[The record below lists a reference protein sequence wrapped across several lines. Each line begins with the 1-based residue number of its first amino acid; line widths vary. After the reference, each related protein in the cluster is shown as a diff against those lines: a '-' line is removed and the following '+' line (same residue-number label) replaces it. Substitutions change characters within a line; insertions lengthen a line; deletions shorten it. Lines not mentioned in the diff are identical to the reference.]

1 MVVKI
6 QKEMIGL
13 VQETHMFHFN
23 QRIKQDIQTEEERN
37 SQLIC
42 VQNQEKG

>member
-13 VQETHMFHFN
+13 VQETHMYHFN
-23 QRIKQDIQTEEERN
+23 QLIKQDIQTEEERN

-42 VQNQEKG
+42 AQNQEKS